1 MTAYQRE
8 QRAAVLVAV
17 LYPLFFAA
25 VMFFDV
31 LPWMRSMLEVTA

>member
-17 LYPLFFAA
+17 LYPVFFAA
-25 VMFFDV
+25 VMFCDV
-31 LPWMRSMLEVTA
+31 LPWLQDMLEVTA